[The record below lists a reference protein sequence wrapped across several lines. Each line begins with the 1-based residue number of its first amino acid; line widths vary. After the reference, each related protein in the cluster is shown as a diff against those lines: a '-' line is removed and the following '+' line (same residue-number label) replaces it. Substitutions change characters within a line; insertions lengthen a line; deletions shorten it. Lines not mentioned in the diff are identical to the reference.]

1 MATLHTDIEHDRDW
15 TPLTNGAVQAVFL
28 QNKGE
33 EDVVVQATLAD
44 VSPATSDVGEGA
56 LTLSAGQ
63 SYFGAVSTFA
73 AGLGTGPFYL
83 WVKGSAPGR
92 VAVSHGD
99 GAGGSAGSA
108 GGAVSQYAEDTPHVS
123 GDQGIMVLA
132 IRSDD
137 DVATANDG
145 DYTALKLD
153 EVGRLKVAAQP
164 ASYPLVTGDIVA
176 INGAVSCLVSRSSN
190 VMVAMAATALVG
202 HNATFEGSL
211 DSTDGVNGNWF
222 TVQAVRTNG
231 NNIETATGV
240 LAATPAYAWELSVNG
255 LNWFRVR
262 ATAHTSGT
270 AKYHIQRGTYATEP
284 IPAAQA
290 SATQPVS
297 ITGNPVLGA
306 GGNTIGTVNVN
317 GQGAESAAAVGNAL
331 RVASRV
337 RTAPDTT
344 LAANDSVDHTATS
357 AGQLLVKPG
366 GLTESA
372 WNASLALT
380 TTVAAALA
388 AAGGA
393 SLKRHITGLQAINT
407 GAAVVDLIIL
417 DGATERW
424 RMPLPINV
432 PVSITFEAT
441 HLITTAN
448 AALNVN
454 LSVAGTVRVNAQGY
468 TAP

>member
-1 MATLHTDIEHDRDW
+1 MSDLTFPKGGAPLVGATPSGLEFPAVTLVDE
-15 TPLTNGAVQAVFL
+15 NGAP
-28 QNKGE
+28 
-33 EDVVVQATLAD
+33 T
-44 VSPATSDVGEGA
+44 
-56 LTLSAGQ
+56 
-63 SYFGAVSTFA
+63 
-73 AGLGTGPFYL
+73 
-83 WVKGSAPGR
+83 
-92 VAVSHGD
+92 
-99 GAGGSAGSA
+99 GAGG
-108 GGAVSQYAEDTPHVS
+108 GAVTQYAEDTPHTS
-123 GDQGIMVLA
+123 GDQGMLVLA

-137 DVATANDG
+137 DVPTANNG

-153 EVGRLKVAAQP
+153 EAGRLKTAAQP
-164 ASYPLVTGDIVA
+164 ASYPLVSGPIA
-176 INGAVSCLVSRSSN
+176 AVGGTLGCKVDRASN
-190 VMVAMAATALVG
+190 VMVAMVAAALVG

-222 TVQAVRTNG
+222 VIQAVRSNANT
-231 NNIETATGV
+231 IETATGV

-262 ATAHTSGT
+262 ATAHASGT
-270 AKYHIQRGTYATEP
+270 ATWHIQRGTYATEP
-284 IPAAQA
+284 IPAAQTHA
-290 SATQPVS
+290 VTIS
-297 ITGNPVLGA
+297 GNPVLGA
-306 GGNTIGTVNVN
+306 GANTIGAVNVN
-317 GQGAESAAAVGNAL
+317 GQGAESAAAAGNAL

-337 RTAPDTT
+337 RTAHDTT
-344 LAANDSVDHTATS
+344 LAANDAVDHTATS

-393 SLKRHITGLQAINT
+393 GLKRHITGLQAINT

-424 RMPLPINV
+424 RLPLPINV
-432 PVSITFEAT
+432 PVSIPFEAT

-448 AALNVN
+448 TALNVN

>member
-1 MATLHTDIEHDRDW
+1 MQKFTGFT
-15 TPLTNGAVQAVFL
+15 TPL
-28 QNKGE
+28 
-33 EDVVVQATLAD
+33 
-44 VSPATSDVGEGA
+44 VSD
-56 LTLSAGQ
+56 L
-63 SYFGAVSTFA
+63 
-73 AGLGTGPFYL
+73 
-83 WVKGSAPGR
+83 
-92 VAVSHGD
+92 GD
-99 GAGGSAGSA
+99 GAHIQTVVIVDASGNPTSAGSA
-108 GGAVSQYAEDTPHVS
+108 VTQYAEDAPHTS

-132 IRSDD
+132 IRSDS
-137 DVATANDG
+137 DVPTANDG

-153 EVGRLKVAAQP
+153 EAGRLKTAAQP
-164 ASYPLVTGDIVA
+164 ASYPLVSGPIAAVA
-176 INGAVSCLVSRSSN
+176 GTLGCKVDRSSN
-190 VMVAMAATALVG
+190 VMVAMVAAALVG

-211 DSTDGVNGNWF
+211 DSTDGANGNWF
-222 TVQAVRTNG
+222 AIQAVRTNA
-231 NNIETATGV
+231 NTIETATGV
-240 LAATPAYAWELSVNG
+240 LAATPVYAWELSVNG

-270 AKYHIQRGTYATEP
+270 ATYYIQRGTYATEP

-290 SATQPVS
+290 SATQAVSLAALPV
-297 ITGNPVLGA
+297 IV
-306 GGNTIGTVNVN
+306 
-317 GQGAESAAAVGNAL
+317 GQGAESAAAAGNAV
-331 RVASRV
+331 RVGARV
-337 RTAPDTT
+337 RTAHDTT
-344 LAANDSVDHTATS
+344 LAALDASDHTATS

-393 SLKRHITGLQAINT
+393 GLKRHITGLQAINT

-424 RMPLPINV
+424 RLPLPINV
-432 PVSITFEAT
+432 PVDFGFEAT
-441 HLITTAN
+441 HLIATAN
-448 AALNVN
+448 TALNVN